1 MKNINTSFLK
11 ISTLKL
17 PVHTGDLLVA
27 QPFLS
32 ESWFNRAVISL
43 IDYSESEGTTG
54 AVLNLPLKSTLPEL
68 LEGVSDERPVTVYC
82 GGPLSQDRLFFVH
95 TLGDGIIPDAREYA
109 AGLWIG
115 GDFDAVIDY
124 VNQGYPVEGFLR
136 FFVGYSGWSPG
147 QLEDE
152 LEADTWAVQH
162 DMSETG
168 KLLAGSGDRY
178 WHRIVRSLGP
188 FYRPWLMI
196 PQDVR
201 AN

>member
-68 LEGVSDERPVTVYC
+68 L
-82 GGPLSQDRLFFVH
+82 
-95 TLGDGIIPDAREYA
+95 
-109 AGLWIG
+109 
-115 GDFDAVIDY
+115 
-124 VNQGYPVEGFLR
+124 
-136 FFVGYSGWSPG
+136 
-147 QLEDE
+147 
-152 LEADTWAVQH
+152 
-162 DMSETG
+162 
-168 KLLAGSGDRY
+168 
-178 WHRIVRSLGP
+178 
-188 FYRPWLMI
+188 
-196 PQDVR
+196 
-201 AN
+201 